1 MKGGACAGGSF
12 ESSSTGSQAAAE
24 QSMYNTAKQIE
35 CTYAS
40 ATGNK
45 GGGRRRRKVKKSRRK
60 RKSRKSR
67 KSRKKR
73 TSRKK
78 RKSRKN

>member
-1 MKGGACAGGSF
+1 MQEGLLN
-12 ESSSTGSQAAAE
+12 SSTGSQAAAE

-45 GGGRRRRKVKKSRRK
+45 GGGDDEEK
-60 RKSRKSR
+60 
-67 KSRKKR
+67 
-73 TSRKK
+73 
-78 RKSRKN
+78 

>member
-12 ESSSTGSQAAAE
+12 ESSSIGAQATAE

-67 KSRKKR
+67 KKR

-78 RKSRKN
+78 R

>member
-40 ATGNK
+40 ATGSTV
-45 GGGRRRRKVKKSRRK
+45 GGRRRRKVKKSRRK
-60 RKSRKSR
+60 RKSKKKRKSR
-67 KSRKKR
+67 KSRKSIKL
-73 TSRKK
+73 KK
-78 RKSRKN
+78 RKKN

>member
-40 ATGNK
+40 ATGNT

-67 KSRKKR
+67 KKR